1 MPTNRRN
8 PYRLLHVQPDA
19 PTEVIRAAYRALIA
33 VHHPDAGGDAYQAML
48 LNDAYA
54 LLSDPAKRAAFDTRR
69 ASRATARQ
77 RTSSLVPVELVAPP
91 ARVCPMCRLGLPVRI
106 GRDTRC
112 TRCRA
117 PLAPA
122 LAADARAMPL
132 DRRNVPR
139 VSKAPISG
147 DKWTDEAERK
157 WRLRLRNEGRQ
168 AEAVDVRLRDLSLD
182 GISMY
187 SGLALPRQHVVRV
200 ISTSFDVVAIV
211 VACRRVDRVF
221 TVHAQLLT
229 ALFAKSTGGLVSTMP

>member
-139 VSKAPISG
+139 VSKADWAIMHG
-147 DKWTDEAERK
+147 DW
-157 WRLRLRNEGRQ
+157 Q

-229 ALFAKSTGGLVSTMP
+229 ALFAKSTGGLVSAMP

>member
-54 LLSDPAKRAAFDTRR
+54 LLSDPAKRAAYDTRR

-139 VSKAPISG
+139 VSKADWAIMHG
-147 DKWTDEAERK
+147 DW
-157 WRLRLRNEGRQ
+157 Q

-187 SGLALPRQHVVRV
+187 SGLELPRQHVVRV
-200 ISTSFDVVAIV
+200 ISASFDVVAIV

-229 ALFAKSTGGLVSTMP
+229 ALFAKSTGGVVSTMA

>member
-139 VSKAPISG
+139 VSKADWAIMHG
-147 DKWTDEAERK
+147 DW
-157 WRLRLRNEGRQ
+157 Q

>member
-33 VHHPDAGGDAYQAML
+33 VHHPDAGGDAYHAML
-48 LNDAYA
+48 LSDAYA

-77 RTSSLVPVELVAPP
+77 HPSSLVPVELVAPP

-132 DRRNVPR
+132 DRRSVPR
-139 VSKAPISG
+139 VSKADWAIMHG
-147 DKWTDEAERK
+147 DW
-157 WRLRLRNEGRQ
+157 Q

-229 ALFAKSTGGLVSTMP
+229 ALFARSTGGLVSTMP

>member
-48 LNDAYA
+48 LIDAYA

-139 VSKAPISG
+139 VSKADWAIMHG
-147 DKWTDEAERK
+147 DW
-157 WRLRLRNEGRQ
+157 Q

>member
-77 RTSSLVPVELVAPP
+77 RTSSVVPVELVAPP

-139 VSKAPISG
+139 VSKADWAIMHG
-147 DKWTDEAERK
+147 DW
-157 WRLRLRNEGRQ
+157 Q

-187 SGLALPRQHVVRV
+187 SGLELPRQHVVRV
-200 ISTSFDVVAIV
+200 ISASFDVVAIV

-229 ALFAKSTGGLVSTMP
+229 ALFAKSTGGVVSTMA